1 MCWVFIFL
9 FKGDCGDGVEVSV
22 YGGAFEVNRHFVDD
36 NLGGGGKLLISENG
50 SGAVSE
56 WLGCG

>member
-9 FKGDCGDGVEVSV
+9 FKGDCGDGVGVSV

-50 SGAVSE
+50 SGAVNE
-56 WLGCG
+56 G